1 MCPTKREASMMRPRL
16 RIAGVASLAA
26 IVTSSSV
33 LAQLG
38 NVTYQQ
44 ADVGK
49 PVALFNETT
58 FTGAP
63 GGSNT
68 VLMLRK
74 YLVVMGS
81 HDSGVKDG
89 PLHVFD
95 VKDPRSPKL
104 LKRFTSPE
112 TAQLRE
118 LHAMPVAMIDGRD
131 YLVTPS
137 VSGIQFFD
145 FTDPLNP
152 TAAGK
157 LTLQGVS
164 GGDYDN
170 AAWMVSWAWPY
181 VYVGGTGNGIYVVD
195 ARDPM
200 QPKLTTRIQQGEL
213 GGFRIGPVYAAGNY
227 VVATGMDGTPTRVS
241 VIDVGNPTM
250 PFLLATG
257 EAPQP
262 MYSALVIGDR
272 IYGSGENGQYSFLKW
287 NRDSVSA
294 IGGSL
299 KMGSDKGGYCT
310 YQDAFIFCGQSSEG
324 YRKIDV
330 RDETSFKQVA
340 IADLPA
346 ADADTDFATV
356 LGNLVYLGNDH
367 GSGAAFLPHQMAPDT
382 TAPKLV
388 KGYPEDGS
396 LQQPLSTRV
405 TLFFSDEIALD
416 SITTENVVV
425 RAVSGEVVEG
435 VFSHSSFNAVSFG
448 ARAPLKADTTYEV
461 VLTKHGVMDLALNP
475 IADESVLRFSTGATI
490 QAPAGGGAGG
500 MTGSGGTGTAGAT
513 SLGGVGVGGVGGVGG
528 GPGVSGGMAAA
539 GASSPGGITGGGQNE
554 SGSGPNPG
562 GAAGALGTST
572 PSPAEA
578 EGGCGCSVPGGSS
591 GPGTSALFSLAVALV
606 ASRARRG
613 QRQGA
618 SRT

>member
-1 MCPTKREASMMRPRL
+1 MMQPRL
-16 RIAGVASLAA
+16 GIAGVILLAA
-26 IVTSSSV
+26 IVVSSSA

-38 NVTYQQ
+38 NLTYQQ
-44 ADVGK
+44 AEVGK
-49 PVALFNETT
+49 PLASFNETT
-58 FTGAP
+58 FTGGP

-68 VLMLRK
+68 VLMLRQ
-74 YLVVMGS
+74 YMVVMGS
-81 HDSGVKDG
+81 RDSGVKDG

-95 VKDPRSPKL
+95 VKDPRNPKL

-118 LHAMPVAMIDGRD
+118 LHAMPVAMIDGHD
-131 YLVTPS
+131 YLVMPS

-145 FTDPLNP
+145 FTDPVNP
-152 TAAGK
+152 KAAGK
-157 LTLQGVS
+157 LALQGVS

-195 ARDPM
+195 AHDPM

-227 VVATGMDGTPTRVS
+227 VVATGMDGTPTKVS
-241 VIDVGNPTM
+241 VIDVGNPTT

-257 EAPQP
+257 QAPQP

-272 IYGSGENGQYSFLKW
+272 IYGSGESGQYSFLKW
-287 NRDSVSA
+287 NRDSVSP

-330 RDETSFKQVA
+330 HDETSFKQVA
-340 IADLPA
+340 AADLPTA
-346 ADADTDFATV
+346 GADTDFATV

-416 SITTENVVV
+416 SITAQNIVV
-425 RAVSGEVVEG
+425 RTASGEAVEG

-461 VLTKHGVMDLALNP
+461 VLSKDGVTDLALNP
-475 IADESVLRFSTGATI
+475 IATESVLRFSTGATI
-490 QAPAGGGAGG
+490 QAPAGGGGGG
-500 MTGSGGTGTAGAT
+500 MTSSGGTATAGAT
-513 SLGGVGVGGVGGVGG
+513 SLGGTSSGTGTGG
-528 GPGVSGGMAAA
+528 GPAAA
-539 GASSPGGITGGGQNE
+539 GASSLGGVTGGGQSE
-554 SGSGPNPG
+554 SGGGPNP
-562 GAAGALGTST
+562 GAAGALGTPT
-572 PSPAEA
+572 PQPSEAEA
-578 EGGCGCSVPGGSS
+578 ACGCSVPGGSS
-591 GPGTSALFSLAVALV
+591 IARGSALFSLAVALV
-606 ASRARRG
+606 ASRARRD

-618 SRT
+618 SRI

>member
-1 MCPTKREASMMRPRL
+1 VTRHRFG
-16 RIAGVASLAA
+16 IAGVASLAA
-26 IVTSSSV
+26 LAISSSA

-38 NVTYQQ
+38 NLTYQQ
-44 ADVGK
+44 AEIGT
-49 PVALFNETT
+49 PLASFNETT
-58 FTGAP
+58 FTGPP

-68 VLMLRK
+68 VVMLRK
-74 YLVVMGS
+74 YMVVMGS

-95 VKDPRSPKL
+95 VSDPRSPKL

-131 YLVTPS
+131 YLVMPS
-137 VSGIQFFD
+137 VAGVQFFD

-152 TAAGK
+152 KAAGK
-157 LTLQGVS
+157 LALEGVS

-200 QPKLTTRIQQGEL
+200 QPQLTTRIQQGEL

-227 VVATGMDGTPTRVS
+227 VVATGMDGTPTKAS
-241 VIDVGNPTM
+241 VIDVGNPAM

-257 EAPQP
+257 QAPKP

-272 IYGSGENGQYSFLKW
+272 IYGSGEGGQYSFLKW

-299 KMGSDKGGYCT
+299 QLGKDKGGYCT

-330 RDETSFKQVA
+330 HDETSFKEVA
-340 IADLPA
+340 SADIPTSG
-346 ADADTDFATV
+346 ADTDFATV

-367 GSGAAFLPHQMAPDT
+367 GSGAAFFAHQMAADT
-382 TAPKLV
+382 TPPKLL

-396 LQQPLSTRV
+396 LQQPLTTRV
-405 TLFFSDEIALD
+405 TLFFSDELALD
-416 SITTENVVV
+416 SITPQNIVV
-425 RAVSGEVVEG
+425 RAADGTAVDG

-448 ARAPLKADTTYEV
+448 AKAPLKADTTYEV
-461 VLTKHGVMDLALNP
+461 VLTKGGVTDLALNP
-475 IADESVLRFSTGATI
+475 IADQGILRFSTGATI
-490 QAPAGGGAGG
+490 EAPAGGGAG
-500 MTGSGGTGTAGAT
+500 SGGVTSGGETSTGGA
-513 SLGGVGVGGVGGVGG
+513 GG
-528 GPGVSGGMAAA
+528 GAPAA
-539 GASSPGGITGGGQNE
+539 GASSLAGATSGGQSTSV
-554 SGSGPNPG
+554 SGASTG
-562 GAAGALGTST
+562 GAAGASGPAIP
-572 PSPAEA
+572 PSA
-578 EGGCGCSVPGGSS
+578 GGDSGCGCSIPGGSS
-591 GPGTSALFSLAVALV
+591 GSWAAALFGLAAALF

-613 QRQGA
+613 ERQGSA
-618 SRT
+618 RT